1 MRSEARKFRTAV
13 SLIVMLLSGAAGFFI
28 GAALG
33 DAWGGA
39 ICFSMIAG
47 IACVVF
53 AVDNRGE

>member
-28 GAALG
+28 GAGLG
-33 DAWGGA
+33 NAWGGA

-47 IACVVF
+47 IACVVY
-53 AVDNRGE
+53 AVDNRDE

>member
-1 MRSEARKFRTAV
+1 MRSETKKFRTAV

-28 GAALG
+28 GTALG

-47 IACVVF
+47 IACVVY

>member
-47 IACVVF
+47 IACVVY
-53 AVDNRGE
+53 AVDNRDE

>member
-1 MRSEARKFRTAV
+1 MRSEAKKFRTVA
-13 SLIVMLLSGAAGFFI
+13 SLMALSGVAGFFI

-33 DAWGGA
+33 NAWGGA

-47 IACVVF
+47 IACVVY

>member
-13 SLIVMLLSGAAGFFI
+13 SLIVMLLSGATGFFI

-33 DAWGGA
+33 NAWGGA

-47 IACVVF
+47 IACVVY
-53 AVDNRGE
+53 AVDNRDE

>member
-33 DAWGGA
+33 DAWGGT

-47 IACVVF
+47 IACVVY
-53 AVDNRGE
+53 AVDNRDE

>member
-47 IACVVF
+47 IACVVY
-53 AVDNRGE
+53 AVDHRGE

>member
-1 MRSEARKFRTAV
+1 MRSEAKKFRTAV

-33 DAWGGA
+33 NAWGGA

-47 IACVVF
+47 IACVVY
-53 AVDNRGE
+53 AVDNRDE

>member
-13 SLIVMLLSGAAGFFI
+13 SLIVMALSGAAGFFI

-33 DAWGGA
+33 DAWGGP

-47 IACVVF
+47 IACVVY
-53 AVDNRGE
+53 AVDNRDE

>member
-1 MRSEARKFRTAV
+1 MRSETRKFRTAV
-13 SLIVMLLSGAAGFFI
+13 SLIVMALSGAAGFFI

-47 IACVVF
+47 IACVVY
-53 AVDNRGE
+53 AVDNRDE

>member
-13 SLIVMLLSGAAGFFI
+13 SLIVVLLSGAAGFFI

-33 DAWGGA
+33 NAWGGA

-47 IACVVF
+47 IACVVY
-53 AVDNRGE
+53 AVDNRDE